1 MTRPAQYQV
10 ALAHAAV
17 DAGADVV
24 MGHGPHVIQGIEVYG
39 GKPVFYSLG
48 NFFFGAARIWDWVGL
63 MAWVELED
71 GEASRVSCSPVR
83 PNSKG
88 QTTIRTV
95 VEEREAMN
103 ALERL
108 SQRFDTALDFSGDK
122 VVVWQRG

>member
-1 MTRPAQYQV
+1 M

-24 MGHGPHVIQGIEVYG
+24 MGHGPHVIQGIEVYN
-39 GKPVFYSLG
+39 GKPIFYSLG
-48 NFFFGAARIWDWVGL
+48 NFFFGVARNRDWVGL

-71 GEASRVSCSPVR
+71 GQASRVSCLPVR
-83 PNSKG
+83 PNAEG

-95 VEEREAMN
+95 DKEPEAMG